1 MYPKH
6 VKNNIKKFTN
16 YCFWFIIELER
27 VMTKNLKLTFILLFI
42 FSAILIAFKTLT
54 NFFSGVAINF
64 IGLVGLL
71 FVVLLLIMN
80 DKSLFNR
87 IKDLFIIAGVFCL
100 LELLVYF
107 VFEYDLGN
115 YKTLKGFSGF
125 QNVLSIFGLLFFAYI
140 AFRFVCEMKGRKFKF
155 IEIILGNEKLS
166 VKAKKQKELNNGS
179 LEDKP
184 NRKYTE

>member
-1 MYPKH
+1 
-6 VKNNIKKFTN
+6 
-16 YCFWFIIELER
+16 
-27 VMTKNLKLTFILLFI
+27 MTKNLKLAFILFFI

-64 IGLVGLL
+64 IALIGLL

-80 DKSLFNR
+80 DKTLLNR
-87 IKDLFIIAGVFCL
+87 IKDLFIIAGVFCV

-107 VFEYDLGN
+107 VFEYDLGT

-140 AFRFVCEMKGRKFKF
+140 AFRFICEMKNKKFKF
-155 IEIILGNEKLS
+155 IEIMLGNEKPS
-166 VKAKKQKELNNGS
+166 VKAKKQKELDNGC

-184 NRKYTE
+184 NRKANEDVKKEDFEDSNNENIVIEEELDEE

>member
-1 MYPKH
+1 
-6 VKNNIKKFTN
+6 
-16 YCFWFIIELER
+16 
-27 VMTKNLKLTFILLFI
+27 MTKNLKLTFILFFI

-71 FVVLLLIMN
+71 FVVLLLIMS
-80 DKSLFNR
+80 DKTLWSR
-87 IKDLFIIAGVFCL
+87 IKDLFIIAGVFCV

-107 VFEYDLGN
+107 VFEYDLGT

-140 AFRFVCEMKGRKFKF
+140 AFRFVCEMKNKKFRF
-155 IEIILGNEKLS
+155 IEIVLGNEKIS
-166 VKAKKQKELNNGS
+166 AKAKKQKELDNGS

-184 NRKYTE
+184 NRKNNDEIKNESPIEEDTIIIEESEFDTEE